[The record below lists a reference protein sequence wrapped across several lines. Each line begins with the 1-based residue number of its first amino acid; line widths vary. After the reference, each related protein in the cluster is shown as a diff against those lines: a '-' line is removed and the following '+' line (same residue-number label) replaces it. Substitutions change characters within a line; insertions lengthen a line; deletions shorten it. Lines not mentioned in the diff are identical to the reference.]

1 MNRSAYFTTG
11 FAIKALANLT
21 KADVVIHGEE
31 NIPTGPAIFVVN
43 HFTRIETL
51 LLPYHIN
58 HLTGIPAFS
67 LAADSLFRGAL
78 RRVFDMIGVI
88 STKDPDR
95 DNIIIKGLLSGS
107 ENWIIFPEGRMVK
120 TKKIIGK
127 GRFLIQHEGGSHKP
141 HTGAASLALRT
152 EFFRRHILLRQEH
165 EPFNV
170 ESFLHAFG
178 IDSVDQIRDKKC
190 VIVPVNLT
198 YYPIRAKENVA
209 SYFATRMMK
218 DVSDIVLEELMTEGT
233 MLLSG
238 VDLDIRFGQAIALD
252 KYLAAPIMKRELQR
266 PLGKDQDFS
275 DSLNRHM
282 RKTSMKIMQ
291 RYMQAIY
298 NMTTVNHE
306 HLFASFL
313 TKYPFTRMSES
324 DLRRRVYLAATSIRG
339 KNRIGC
345 SLHKSL
351 EENQIHLLTDD
362 RFKKAENFLKLAKEK
377 NILRQDGDSL
387 TKVNTTI
394 PEILTYNRGR
404 IDNTIHVIANE
415 VEPLKK
421 LQRLIWSVA
430 WQPAFL
436 VRARVVRTLLEEER
450 ELYKQD
456 CLHCGKSQL
465 QSQGPFLLRGST
477 RKVGVVLVHSY
488 LSVPEEVRE
497 LAVYLQRR
505 GLWVYAPR
513 LAGHGTTPEDLAQ
526 KTSNDWRLA
535 VENGYAVMSSLCKKV
550 VVVGVSI
557 GGCLALD
564 LAARLPALA
573 GVVAVCPP
581 LRLSDYSSSFMPSI
595 DVWQRIL
602 ARFKRNDL
610 EEDFF
615 RFTSENEYV
624 NYDRNPIAGVKNV
637 GIFLESLKS
646 ELTKVRQPCLILH
659 ADKDPVVSS
668 SGGHRIYETV
678 ASEKKEFALLNYDRH
693 IIVRGPETSRVHQHI
708 ESFIRDIVS

>member
-21 KADVVIHGEE
+21 KADVVIHGKE
-31 NIPTGPAIFVVN
+31 NIPAGPAIFVVN
-43 HFTRIETL
+43 HFTRLETL

-58 HLTGIPAFS
+58 NLTGIPAFS
-67 LAADSLFRGAL
+67 LADDSLFRGAL

-88 STKDPDR
+88 STKDPNR
-95 DNIIIKGLLSGS
+95 DNIIIKGLLTGT

-120 TKKIIGK
+120 TKKMIGK

-152 EFFRRHILLRQEH
+152 EFFRRHVLLRQKH
-165 EPFNV
+165 EPLNV
-170 ESFLHAFG
+170 ESFLHDFG
-178 IDSVDQIRDKKC
+178 MESVEEIRDKKC
-190 VIVPVNLT
+190 AIVPVNLT
-198 YYPIRAKENVA
+198 YYPIRAKENIA

-218 DVSDIVLEELMTEGT
+218 EVPDIVLEELMTEGT

-238 VDLDIRFGQAIALD
+238 VDLNIRFGQAIALD
-252 KYLAAPIMKRELQR
+252 EYLADPFMKRELQR
-266 PLGKDQDFS
+266 PLGKDQSFS

-282 RKTSMKIMQ
+282 RKRSMEIMQ

-313 TKYPFTRMSES
+313 IKYPFNRMSES
-324 DLRRRVYLAATSIRG
+324 DLRRRVYLAATYIRG

-351 EENQIHLLTDD
+351 EEDQTHLLTDD
-362 RFKKAENFLKLAKEK
+362 RFKKSENFLKLAKEK
-377 NILRQDGDSL
+377 NILHQDGDSL
-387 TKVNTTI
+387 IKVNATI

-436 VRARVVRTLLEEER
+436 VRARVVRTLLEEEQ

-456 CLHCGKSQL
+456 CLHCGKGQL

-526 KTSNDWRLA
+526 KTSDDWRLT
-535 VENGYAVMSSLCKKV
+535 VDKGYAVMGSLCKKV
-550 VVVGVSI
+550 AVVGVSI

-637 GIFLESLKS
+637 GLFLENLKS

-668 SGGHRIYETV
+668 GGGHLIYENV

-693 IIVRGPETSRVHQHI
+693 IIVRGPGTSRVHQHI
-708 ESFIRDIVS
+708 ESFIRNIVS